1 MILYFCKGLAHMGET
16 SGAGRPVENVVTELP
31 DAAVVGDG
39 DRAGT
44 LPDPEIVSSEDLYH
58 SIRRMRAM
66 AAGLGVRG
74 ARTGDGL
81 YDNWAHQALIAAGL
95 MRQLLRERGSQY
107 AALLD
112 EEEATEPHR
121 EGVRQLRLH

>member
-1 MILYFCKGLAHMGET
+1 MGET
-16 SGAGRPVENVVTELP
+16 AGTGRPVENLVTDLS
-31 DAAVVGDG
+31 DAGVSGDG
-39 DRAGT
+39 DRAAT
-44 LPDPEIVSSEDLYH
+44 LPDQEIVSSEDLYH

-81 YDNWAHQALIAAGL
+81 YDNWAHHALIAAGL
-95 MRQLLRERGSQY
+95 MRQLLQERGSQY
-107 AALLD
+107 AAMLD
-112 EEEATEPHR
+112 EEEATEPHS